1 MSPSS
6 PFHFSS
12 TMQNEEGDIVDLY
25 IPRKCSWTNSLIEAS
40 DKASIQL
47 NVADIDP
54 ATGRFLGDV
63 KTYAINGYI
72 RDHVRNTLL
81 ILFVVHVYYHTMLKL
96 ITPDNLV
103 VIWSFSVS
111 VCLV

>member
-1 MSPSS
+1 
-6 PFHFSS
+6 
-12 TMQNEEGDIVDLY
+12 MQNEEGDIVDLY

-72 RDHVRNTLL
+72 RDHSESDGALW
-81 ILFVVHVYYHTMLKL
+81 H
-96 ITPDNLV
+96 LV
-103 VIWSFSVS
+103 SKGTKQASN
-111 VCLV
+111 